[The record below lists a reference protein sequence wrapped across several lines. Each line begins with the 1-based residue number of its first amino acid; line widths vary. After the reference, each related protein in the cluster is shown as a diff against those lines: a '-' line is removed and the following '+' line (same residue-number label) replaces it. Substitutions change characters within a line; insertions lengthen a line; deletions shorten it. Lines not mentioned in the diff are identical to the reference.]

1 MVTAMSCAFYSFSV
15 LPLAEV
21 YSLLFSFPLIV
32 TVLSIPILGEVVR
45 AQRWAAVGVGLIGVL
60 IVLRPGATDIT
71 AGHVAALTAAFCSA
85 FASVLVRKI
94 GNEERSAVL
103 ILYPMLLAIVTMSL
117 AQPAVYQ
124 PPSLLHLGMMAL
136 VGLFSVIAQH
146 LIILAYRA
154 APAGVVAP
162 SQYSQI
168 IWATIF
174 GAVFFGESPDAWVAV
189 GASIIIASGVFVV
202 WRESR
207 VPTPRCLAEQ
217 AGLAGS
223 VKPRSNRHGG
233 VWPTLAR
240 PNRGNTALK
249 ANAFRNLTCSI
260 GGDTLAFGF
269 SNILNV
275 NKPVARRTAPL
286 PMPKTSSPCS
296 RRSLSDDTS
305 TNPPRC
311 GMQDVHRINNQCDIT
326 GSFSRSC
333 LRIADGERLHILPVP
348 RRGNLH
354 P

>member
-1 MVTAMSCAFYSFSV
+1 MSTQNNTLKGLGFAFLGFAVFASHDALIKVLGGTYSVLQIIFFATLFSFVPMAVTILTDRATGNFLPRHPWLVMLRSALMLTGMSCAFYAFSV

-32 TVLSIPILGEVVR
+32 TVLSIPLLGEVVR

-71 AGHVAALTAAFCSA
+71 LGHLAALTAAFCSA

-103 ILYPMLLAIVTMSL
+103 ILYPMLLAIGVMSL

-136 VGLFSVIAQH
+136 VGVFSVIAQH

-168 IWATIF
+168 IWATLF
-174 GAVFFGESPDAWVAV
+174 GMIFFGEKPDGWVAV

-207 VPTPRCLAEQ
+207 ANTSSTNTPVLRVR
-217 AGLAGS
+217 S
-223 VKPRSNRHGG
+223 PRSDTGA
-233 VWPTLAR
+233 TR
-240 PNRGNTALK
+240 P
-249 ANAFRNLTCSI
+249 
-260 GGDTLAFGF
+260 
-269 SNILNV
+269 
-275 NKPVARRTAPL
+275 
-286 PMPKTSSPCS
+286 
-296 RRSLSDDTS
+296 
-305 TNPPRC
+305 
-311 GMQDVHRINNQCDIT
+311 
-326 GSFSRSC
+326 
-333 LRIADGERLHILPVP
+333 GE
-348 RRGNLH
+348 
-354 P
+354 

>member
-1 MVTAMSCAFYSFSV
+1 MSTQNTTLRGLGFAFAGFAVFASHDALIKVLGGTYSVMQIIFFATLFSFVPMAVSMLADRTPSNFRPHHPWLVLLRSGLVVTSMVCAFYAFSV

-45 AQRWAAVGVGLIGVL
+45 IQRWAAVGVGLIGVL

-71 AGHVAALTAAFCSA
+71 LGHLAALTAAFCSA
-85 FASVLVRKI
+85 FGSVLVRKI

-103 ILYPMLLAIVTMSL
+103 ILYPMLLAILVMSL

-124 PPSLLHLGMMAL
+124 PPSLLHLAMMAL
-136 VGLFSVIAQH
+136 VGVFSVIAQH

-174 GAVFFGESPDAWVAV
+174 GMVFFGEHPDGWVAV

-207 VPTPRCLAEQ
+207 SNTTSVNTPVLRVR
-217 AGLAGS
+217 S
-223 VKPRSNRHGG
+223 PRSDTG
-233 VWPTLAR
+233 ASR
-240 PNRGNTALK
+240 PGK
-249 ANAFRNLTCSI
+249 
-260 GGDTLAFGF
+260 
-269 SNILNV
+269 
-275 NKPVARRTAPL
+275 
-286 PMPKTSSPCS
+286 
-296 RRSLSDDTS
+296 
-305 TNPPRC
+305 
-311 GMQDVHRINNQCDIT
+311 
-326 GSFSRSC
+326 
-333 LRIADGERLHILPVP
+333 
-348 RRGNLH
+348 
-354 P
+354 

>member
-1 MVTAMSCAFYSFSV
+1 MSTQNTTLRGLGYAFLGFAVFASHDALIKVLGGTYSVMQIIFFATLFSFVPMAVTILTDRSTGNFLPHHPWLVLLRSGLMVTGMSCAFYSFSV

-60 IVLRPGATDIT
+60 IVLRPGTTDIT
-71 AGHVAALTAAFCSA
+71 LGHLAALTAAFCSA

-103 ILYPMLLAIVTMSL
+103 ILYPMLLAIVVMSI

-124 PPSLLHLGMMAL
+124 PPSLLHLAMMAL
-136 VGLFSVIAQH
+136 VGVFSVIAQH

-154 APAGVVAP
+154 APAGVIAP

-174 GAVFFGESPDAWVAV
+174 GMAFFGEKPDGWVAV

-207 VPTPRCLAEQ
+207 SNTTSANTPVLRVR
-217 AGLAGS
+217 S
-223 VKPRSNRHGG
+223 PRSDTGA
-233 VWPTLAR
+233 TR
-240 PNRGNTALK
+240 P
-249 ANAFRNLTCSI
+249 
-260 GGDTLAFGF
+260 
-269 SNILNV
+269 
-275 NKPVARRTAPL
+275 
-286 PMPKTSSPCS
+286 
-296 RRSLSDDTS
+296 
-305 TNPPRC
+305 
-311 GMQDVHRINNQCDIT
+311 
-326 GSFSRSC
+326 
-333 LRIADGERLHILPVP
+333 GE
-348 RRGNLH
+348 
-354 P
+354 

>member
-1 MVTAMSCAFYSFSV
+1 MSTQNTTLRGLGYAFLGFAVFASHDALIKVLGGTYSVMQIIFFATLFSFVPMAVTILTDRTTGNFLPHHPWLVLLRSALMVLAMVCAFYAFSE

-71 AGHVAALTAAFCSA
+71 LGHLAALTAAFCSA

-103 ILYPMLLAIVTMSL
+103 ILYPMLLAILVMSL
-117 AQPAVYQ
+117 LQPAVYQ
-124 PPSLLHLGMMAL
+124 PPSLLHLAMMAL
-136 VGLFSVIAQH
+136 VGVFSVIAQH

-168 IWATIF
+168 IWATLF
-174 GAVFFGESPDAWVAV
+174 GMIFFGETPDIWVAV

-207 VPTPRCLAEQ
+207 ANTSSVNTPVLRVR
-217 AGLAGS
+217 S
-223 VKPRSNRHGG
+223 PRSDTGA
-233 VWPTLAR
+233 TR
-240 PNRGNTALK
+240 PGK
-249 ANAFRNLTCSI
+249 
-260 GGDTLAFGF
+260 
-269 SNILNV
+269 
-275 NKPVARRTAPL
+275 
-286 PMPKTSSPCS
+286 
-296 RRSLSDDTS
+296 
-305 TNPPRC
+305 
-311 GMQDVHRINNQCDIT
+311 
-326 GSFSRSC
+326 
-333 LRIADGERLHILPVP
+333 
-348 RRGNLH
+348 
-354 P
+354 

>member
-1 MVTAMSCAFYSFSV
+1 MSTQNTTLRGLGYAFLGFAVFASHDALIKVLGGTYSVMQIIFFATLFSFVPMAVTILTDRTTGNFLPHHPWLVLLRSGLMVTAMSCAFYAFSV

-32 TVLSIPILGEVVR
+32 TVLAIPILGEVVR

-71 AGHVAALTAAFCSA
+71 LGHLAALAAAFCSA

-94 GNEERSAVL
+94 GNKERSAVL
-103 ILYPMLLAIVTMSL
+103 ILYPMLLAIAVMSL

-124 PPSLLHLGMMAL
+124 PPSLLHLAMMAL
-136 VGLFSVIAQH
+136 VGVFSVIAQH

-174 GAVFFGESPDAWVAV
+174 GMVFFGEKPDGWVAI

-207 VPTPRCLAEQ
+207 SNTSANTPVLRVR
-217 AGLAGS
+217 S
-223 VKPRSNRHGG
+223 PRSDTG
-233 VWPTLAR
+233 ASR
-240 PNRGNTALK
+240 P
-249 ANAFRNLTCSI
+249 
-260 GGDTLAFGF
+260 
-269 SNILNV
+269 
-275 NKPVARRTAPL
+275 
-286 PMPKTSSPCS
+286 
-296 RRSLSDDTS
+296 
-305 TNPPRC
+305 
-311 GMQDVHRINNQCDIT
+311 
-326 GSFSRSC
+326 
-333 LRIADGERLHILPVP
+333 GE
-348 RRGNLH
+348 
-354 P
+354 